1 MKSIIN
7 CPGCG
12 VEINVEEVMAKEIEN
27 KLSADYKKKSA
38 QQTAILMKEKE
49 KLEKEKNEFEQKRAR
64 ENELFKERLEKTLK
78 EENEKNKIRLEEE
91 KKRIEK
97 LAREESELKIKQLEE
112 ENEKRK
118 KENLK
123 LKQKELDLLKA
134 ESELK
139 EKQEQLKL
147 ETEKQMLEQK
157 EKIVTEVRQKEEE
170 KHLLK
175 MKEYEKQ
182 LEDQKKL
189 IDEMKRK
196 SEQGSMQMQGE
207 VLELALEDLL
217 KSEFP
222 FDKIE
227 EVAKGSKGADVIQ
240 TVINNLQNE
249 CGIII
254 YESKRTKSFS
264 EGWIDKLKED
274 MRNVKAT
281 VAILVTETLPKD
293 QTKPAYRN
301 GVWVCSFSDVKF
313 LATLFRESILRE
325 YSIKSIQENKSGL
338 KDMMY
343 DYITSTEFTHKID
356 AIVEG
361 FTAMKSDIEKEK
373 NAMNKLWKERE
384 KNIERIVS
392 NTIDMYGS
400 IKGIGGQAIP
410 TVKSLELGTG
420 EE

>member
-1 MKSIIN
+1 
-7 CPGCG
+7 
-12 VEINVEEVMAKEIEN
+12 
-27 KLSADYKKKSA
+27 
-38 QQTAILMKEKE
+38 
-49 KLEKEKNEFEQKRAR
+49 
-64 ENELFKERLEKTLK
+64 LK
-78 EENEKNKIRLEEE
+78 PKNK
-91 KKRIEK
+91 
-97 LAREESELKIKQLEE
+97 
-112 ENEKRK
+112 
-118 KENLK
+118 
-123 LKQKELDLLKA
+123 
-134 ESELK
+134 
-139 EKQEQLKL
+139 
-147 ETEKQMLEQK
+147 KQMLEQK

-264 EGWIDKLKED
+264 EGWIDKLKEDMRNVKATVD